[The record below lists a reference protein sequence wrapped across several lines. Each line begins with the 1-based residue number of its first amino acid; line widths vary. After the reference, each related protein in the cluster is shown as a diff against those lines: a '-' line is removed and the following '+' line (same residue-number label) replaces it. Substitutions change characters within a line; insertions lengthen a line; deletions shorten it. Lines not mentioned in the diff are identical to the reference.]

1 MPAQCPTKLIR
12 CRQVRTSDVTRG
24 SATSVR
30 QSPEPN
36 GLSILQTRANPQVDC
51 LLVGCQPLG
60 FVRQQ
65 VGIIAFYTLI

>member
-12 CRQVRTSDVTRG
+12 CRQVRTSYVTRG
-24 SATSVR
+24 SAYPVR
-30 QSPEPN
+30 QPPAPD
-36 GLSILQTRANPQVDC
+36 GLSILETRANPQVDC

-65 VGIIAFYTLI
+65 AGIFAFCTLI